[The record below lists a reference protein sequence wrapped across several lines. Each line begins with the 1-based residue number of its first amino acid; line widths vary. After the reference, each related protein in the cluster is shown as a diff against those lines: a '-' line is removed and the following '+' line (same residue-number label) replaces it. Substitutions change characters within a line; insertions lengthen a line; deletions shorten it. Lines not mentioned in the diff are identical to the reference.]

1 MAEIET
7 MPKIPEF
14 GNKTKG
20 PKIGIE
26 KMSKFDEKTRGRL
39 MIALLALL
47 SAFPPLSTDM
57 YLPAIPFLQKQWGVS
72 LVKMNLTLICFFVTY
87 CFFLLIYGPVSDRF
101 GRRGPLMAG
110 IGVFILAS
118 VGCAL
123 SVGVDYLIA
132 CRVLQAAGAAASS
145 TLALAISKDVF
156 EGHMR
161 EKVLAYVAVIMAVA
175 PMTAP
180 IFGGWIITA
189 WSWRCVFVAQA
200 LLGAVS
206 LAGVYLMPES
216 IREKVKTSPL
226 QMAASY
232 ARLAANSRYASL
244 VLGVSILGFPF
255 FAFIAGSADIYI
267 NGFGLS
273 EQVFGYFFGF
283 NAAGLML
290 GAMAFSRLRSV
301 FSSNALVTAG
311 FSGIFIGGL
320 WMYLGGR
327 ETPWDLALPN
337 FFMALSFGLSR
348 PPSNNLILEQVDREA
363 GAASS
368 LLVFAYFMVGAVAM
382 WIISLDWADKIGV
395 LGFLGIYA
403 GGATLCLWILIKGRL
418 RGGAAGS
425 RAGQGG

>member
-1 MAEIET
+1 M
-7 MPKIPEF
+7 
-14 GNKTKG
+14 
-20 PKIGIE
+20 
-26 KMSKFDEKTRGRL
+26 
-39 MIALLALL
+39 L

-118 VGCAL
+118 IGCAL
-123 SVGVDYLIA
+123 AVGVDYLIA
-132 CRVLQAAGAAASS
+132 YRVLQAAGAASSS

-216 IREKVKTSPL
+216 LRDRVKTSPL
-226 QMAASY
+226 QMVASY
-232 ARLAANSRYASL
+232 ARLAANPRYASL
-244 VLGVSILGFPF
+244 VLGVSILGFLFSLSSRARPTS
-255 FAFIAGSADIYI
+255 ISTVLGSASRSSDI
-267 NGFGLS
+267 
-273 EQVFGYFFGF
+273 
-283 NAAGLML
+283 
-290 GAMAFSRLRSV
+290 
-301 FSSNALVTAG
+301 
-311 FSGIFIGGL
+311 FSGSTPQASCWAPWPLIGCEASFPPTL
-320 WMYLGGR
+320 W
-327 ETPWDLALPN
+327 
-337 FFMALSFGLSR
+337 SR
-348 PPSNNLILEQVDREA
+348 PDFPAYSSAGYGCTWAAERPRGTWPSPI
-363 GAASS
+363 SS
-368 LLVFAYFMVGAVAM
+368 
-382 WIISLDWADKIGV
+382 WP
-395 LGFLGIYA
+395 
-403 GGATLCLWILIKGRL
+403 
-418 RGGAAGS
+418 
-425 RAGQGG
+425 